1 MPNNIPQ
8 NLEEELKQI
17 IAFVIE
23 IEPEKVTPD
32 ARFIQDLG
40 MDSIKT
46 VELVVA
52 IEQKFKIR
60 IREEELPKIATLR
73 QAVELAKRI
82 MSKGKVT

>member
-8 NLEEELKQI
+8 NLEEELRQI

-23 IEPEKVTPD
+23 IEPEKVTSD

-40 MDSIKT
+40 MDSIKI

-52 IEQKFKIR
+52 IEQKFKIC
-60 IREEELPKIATLR
+60 IRDEELPKIATLR
-73 QAVELAKRI
+73 QAVELAKKI
-82 MSKGKVT
+82 ISKER